1 MLRIVTISNNRNR
14 NYSYIYILYVI
25 SDSTFETVANQEEA
39 IKANRD
45 ILEQLYAE
53 IAELEERK
61 SKYDEDKNYL
71 DKNSE
76 SSPDILSEIDAKAHL
91 ENELVQKN
99 RHIRKLLGYNKV
111 VS

>member
-1 MLRIVTISNNRNR
+1 MQ
-14 NYSYIYILYVI
+14 SYELLQFLIIEIAIKAIYVI
-25 SDSTFETVANQEEA
+25 SDSTFETIAHQEEV

-61 SKYDEDKNYL
+61 GKYNKDKNDL

-76 SSPDILSEIDAKAHL
+76 SSPEILSDMDAKAHL

-99 RHIRKLLGYNKV
+99 RHIRKLLGYTKV